1 MFHFM
6 FDGVPM
12 PPGAEPPPPSDPILG
27 FVSFMAVYV
36 IFFELM
42 LLCLPECVARSI
54 MRIAFQFDHIRTFL
68 SNEAGSES
76 L

>member
-12 PPGAEPPPPSDPILG
+12 PPDADPPPPAPIFA
-27 FVSFMAVYV
+27 FVSFMAVYL
-36 IFFELM
+36 IFLGLI

-54 MRIAFQFDHIRTFL
+54 MRIAFGQRKTDL
-68 SNEAGSES
+68 
-76 L
+76 